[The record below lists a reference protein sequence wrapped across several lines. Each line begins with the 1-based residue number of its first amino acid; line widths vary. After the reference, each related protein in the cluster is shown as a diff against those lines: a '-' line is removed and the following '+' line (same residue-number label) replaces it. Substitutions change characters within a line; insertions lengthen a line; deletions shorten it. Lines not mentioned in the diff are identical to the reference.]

1 MNNMIL
7 SNLKK
12 ILDKTFLN
20 IFPKLYLGL
29 TRAQDSN
36 DRFIFGHDIIK
47 DKLKSNNIN
56 VLDAGCGGGNFYYYL
71 KSRFSKFEYLGLEF
85 DNQKIKSETY
95 KKDNFKIISHDLRK
109 GWSFGEFD
117 FVWSSEVIEHIL
129 DDQLF
134 FQNLVNSTKKDGYIA
149 LTAPYIDGYI
159 NFANKFGWST
169 EPSKVEDGGHVRL
182 GYNEND
188 LINFANKFNL
198 KLANIYFITE
208 CSDFRAKNIFKMN
221 NGIFCYI
228 FNILYYLKILNY
240 RRYITNNNA
249 NESKIKY
256 FSIGALFQK

>member
-95 KKDNFKIISHDLRK
+95 KKDNFNIIVDKYHDIGL
-109 GWSFGEFD
+109 
-117 FVWSSEVIEHIL
+117 IIL
-129 DDQLF
+129 KRMSRFLCR
-134 FQNLVNSTKKDGYIA
+134 
-149 LTAPYIDGYI
+149 
-159 NFANKFGWST
+159 
-169 EPSKVEDGGHVRL
+169 HVRQS
-182 GYNEND
+182 NE
-188 LINFANKFNL
+188 A
-198 KLANIYFITE
+198 LADFIE
-208 CSDFRAKNIFKMN
+208 PI
-221 NGIFCYI
+221 
-228 FNILYYLKILNY
+228 
-240 RRYITNNNA
+240 
-249 NESKIKY
+249 
-256 FSIGALFQK
+256 

>member
-134 FQNLVNSTKKDGYIA
+134 FQNLVNSTIKDGYIVY
-149 LTAPYIDGYI
+149 TSGVDGKIKEGVPVGKVFLNNDKKLVKFFTNFTQI
-159 NFANKFGWST
+159 NFVKVNK
-169 EPSKVEDGGHVRL
+169 
-182 GYNEND
+182 
-188 LINFANKFNL
+188 
-198 KLANIYFITE
+198 
-208 CSDFRAKNIFKMN
+208 
-221 NGIFCYI
+221 
-228 FNILYYLKILNY
+228 
-240 RRYITNNNA
+240 
-249 NESKIKY
+249 
-256 FSIGALFQK
+256 